1 MKGTV
6 LRVVSGGAVAAALMT
21 VFALPASAVVT
32 PTVAPTVNIAFPTSG
47 VFVRR
52 GALWVNGVACDPN
65 AAMTDSTAGISRVS
79 VFLGDRDDPKTAP
92 PWRPGGFLGSASLAG
107 TNPEFSVNAAENS
120 RLGLNTPD
128 VSVCKNPT
136 SGWRVLTGSLRKKG
150 TYTMNVYVVA
160 KNGKETRV
168 TINNLRVDQP

>member
-6 LRVVSGGAVAAALMT
+6 SRVVSGGAVAAALMT
-21 VFALPASAVVT
+21 IFTLPASAAVT
-32 PTVAPTVNIAFPTSG
+32 PTVGPTVDVAFPTSNT
-47 VFVRR
+47 FVRR

-65 AAMTDSTAGISRVS
+65 ASPSDPTSGISRVQ
-79 VFLGDRDDPKTAP
+79 VFLGNRDTGEGTPA
-92 PWRPGGFLGSASLAG
+92 WRPGGFLGQATLGG

-128 VSVCKNPT
+128 VSACKNPS

-150 TYTMNVYVVA
+150 TYTMNVYVLA

-168 TINNLRVDQP
+168 TINNVRVDEP